1 MMLIHAM
8 LRRTAVGIVTL
19 LVVSILIF
27 IATSVLPGDVANIIL
42 GQMATPESLAA
53 LRVKL
58 GLDQPAYVRYFFWL
72 GNLMT
77 GDLGISK
84 AGSGFGTIGTPIS
97 EMLAPRVENTIRLA
111 GVVALIAVPLSMTLG
126 LLAAM
131 YPGTRLD
138 RIVTFTT
145 LSLIS
150 VPEFLVATFLVLVVA
165 VYLGWLPA
173 TAYLS
178 GNETGWQ
185 LAKALAMPALTLV
198 IVASSQIMRMT
209 RATVLNVMSS
219 PYIEMAILKGVPRSR
234 IILRHAL
241 FNAIGPIVN
250 VVALNLAYLVSGVVI
265 VETIFAYPGLAKLMI
280 DAVQTRDL
288 PLVQACAM
296 IFCATYIVLIFIAD
310 MASILSNPRL
320 RHPK

>member
-1 MMLIHAM
+1 MLLQAILH
-8 LRRTAVGIVTL
+8 RTGVSIATL
-19 LVVSILIF
+19 FVVSTLIF
-27 IATSVLPGDVANIIL
+27 VGTSILPGDVAEIIL

-53 LRVKL
+53 LRTKL
-58 GLDQPAYVRYFFWL
+58 GIDQPAHIRYFMWL
-72 GNLMT
+72 GDLLT
-77 GDLGISK
+77 GDLGVSK
-84 AGSGFGTIGTPIS
+84 AGSGFGTVGTPIS
-97 EMLAPRVENTIRLA
+97 KMIVGRLGNTVLLAS
-111 GVVALIAVPLSMTLG
+111 VVAMIAVPLSLFLG

-131 YPGTRLD
+131 FPGTRLD
-138 RIVTFTT
+138 RTVTFST

-150 VPEFLVATFLVLVVA
+150 VPEFLVATLLVLVFA
-165 VYLGWLPA
+165 VHLRWLPA
-173 TAYLS
+173 VAYLS
-178 GNETGWQ
+178 GTESGWQ
-185 LAKALAMPALTLV
+185 LAKALAIPTLTLV
-198 IVASSQIMRMT
+198 IVASSQIIRMT

-219 PYIEMAILKGVPRSR
+219 PYIEMAILKGVPRKR

-250 VVALNLAYLVSGVVI
+250 VIVLNLAYLISGVVI
-265 VETIFAYPGLAKLMI
+265 VETIFAYPGMAKLMI
-280 DAVQTRDL
+280 DGVQTRDL

>member
-1 MMLIHAM
+1 MMLLHAM
-8 LRRTAVGIVTL
+8 LRRTAVGIATL

-53 LRVKL
+53 LRAKL
-58 GLDQPAYVRYFFWL
+58 GLDEPAYVRYFLWL

-111 GVVALIAVPLSMTLG
+111 GAVALIAVPLSMTLG
-126 LLAAM
+126 LLTAM

-145 LSLIS
+145 LGLIS

-185 LAKALAMPALTLV
+185 LVKALAMPALTLV

-219 PYIEMAILKGVPRSR
+219 PYIEMAILKGVPRQR

>member
-1 MMLIHAM
+1 MTLLSAL
-8 LRRTAVGIVTL
+8 LRRTALGLATL
-19 LVVSILIF
+19 FVVSVLIF
-27 IATSVLPGDVANIIL
+27 IGTSILPGDVANIIL

-53 LRVKL
+53 LRAKL
-58 GLDQPAYVRYFFWL
+58 GLDEPAHIRYLIWL
-72 GNLMT
+72 TDLLS
-77 GDLGISK
+77 GDLGFSK
-84 AGSGFGTIGTPIS
+84 AGAGTGTVGTPIS
-97 EMLAPRVENTIRLA
+97 EMLTPRLINTIRLGGA
-111 GVVALIAVPLSMTLG
+111 VAIVAVPFAVTIG

-138 RIVTFTT
+138 RFVTFTT
-145 LSLIS
+145 LGLIS
-150 VPEFLVATFLVLVVA
+150 VPEFLVATLLVLVIA
-165 VYLGWLPA
+165 VQLGWLPA
-173 TAYLS
+173 TAYIS
-178 GNETGWQ
+178 GQETGWK
-185 LAKALAMPALTLV
+185 LVRALAMPALTLV

-219 PYIEMAILKGVPRSR
+219 PYIEMAILKGVPRRR

-241 FNAIGPIVN
+241 LNAIGPIAN
-250 VVALNLAYLVSGVVI
+250 VIALNLAYLVSGVVV

-296 IFCATYIVLIFIAD
+296 IFCATYIVLIFVAD
-310 MASILSNPRL
+310 MVSILSNPRL